1 MEQIIVAIVA
11 MGLVGLFLSLIL
23 GVIAR
28 AFYVPIDPR
37 IAKINDALP
46 GANCGACGL
55 AGCSDL
61 ATAIVSGYADPKAC
75 KAGGSE
81 TLAAIS
87 AILGVNVDVEEQM
100 VAQMFC
106 SGTKNSSE
114 HKFIYDGIE
123 DCRAAE
129 LVSGGDK
136 TCSYGCLGLGTCE
149 RVCTFGAITMLKS
162 GLPVVEA
169 RKCTAC
175 GNCVKVC
182 PKGIPKLV
190 PITQKSVCFCQSHD
204 PGKVVKRICS
214 VGCIG
219 CSLCKKVC
227 PEGAI
232 NMVDSL
238 AVVDPEKCTGCG
250 ICYEK
255 CPTGVI
261 HKLVV

>member
-1 MEQIIVAIVA
+1 MEQIIIAIAV
-11 MGLVGLFLSLIL
+11 MGLLGLFLSLIL
-23 GVIAR
+23 GFTAK
-28 AFYVPIDPR
+28 AFYVPTDPR
-37 IAKINDALP
+37 VAQINDALP

-61 ATAIVSGYADPKAC
+61 ATAIVSGHAEPQDC

-87 AILGVNVDVEEQM
+87 EILGIEVNAEEQM

-106 SGTKNSSE
+106 SGTKTSSD
-114 HKFIYDGIE
+114 HKFIYHGIN

-136 TCSYGCLGLGTCE
+136 SCSYGCLGLGTCA
-149 RVCTFGAITMLKS
+149 RVCAFGAITMLKS

-190 PITQKSVCFCQSHD
+190 PISQKSVCFCQSHD
-204 PGKVVKRICS
+204 PGKVVKKICE

-227 PEGAI
+227 PEYAI
-232 NMVDSL
+232 RMVDSL
-238 AVVDPEKCTGCG
+238 AVVDPGRCTGCG
-250 ICYEK
+250 LCYEK

-261 HKLVV
+261 HKLVI

>member
-1 MEQIIVAIVA
+1 MQQIIISISVMGI
-11 MGLVGLFLSLIL
+11 MGLLLSLIL

-28 AFYVPIDPR
+28 AFHVPVDPR
-37 IAKINDALP
+37 IARINDVLP

-61 ATAIVSGYADPKAC
+61 ATAIVSGHADPRDC
-75 KAGGSE
+75 KAGGPE

-87 AILGVNVDVEEQM
+87 QILGVEVEEEERM

-106 SGTKNSSE
+106 SGTRNSSD
-114 HKFIYDGIE
+114 HKFIYRGIQ

-136 TCSYGCLGLGTCE
+136 TCSYGCLGLGTCA
-149 RVCTFGAITMLKS
+149 RVCSFGAITMLRS

-169 RKCTAC
+169 SKCTAC

-190 PITQKSVCFCQSHD
+190 PISQKSVCFCQSHD
-204 PGKVVKRICS
+204 PGKVVKQICS
-214 VGCIG
+214 VGCLG
-219 CSLCKKVC
+219 CALCKKVC

-232 NMVDSL
+232 DMVDSL
-238 AVVDPEKCTGCG
+238 AVVNPARCTGCG
-250 ICYEK
+250 LCYEK